1 MEPQDP
7 EDDGAEAE
15 AESEAESEK
24 WEDTKDYQMLME
36 EEQEEAE
43 EESEEPEVPEEPE
56 EPEVPEEPEEP
67 ELPSKTKK
75 QIAFFQR
82 ALLSLQEKANHTV
95 NGKRDIC
102 PDGHY
107 LDSFTV
113 PGIDLSTASEE
124 QMDVYKM
131 LEVSA
136 VCKPCAGDCK

>member
-43 EESEEPEVPEEPE
+43 EESEEPEVPEE
-56 EPEVPEEPEEP
+56 PEEPEEP